1 MNYIKKNDSI
11 LSFFRFKMTS
21 LIDIRNYT
29 KKFEEY
35 PEELVSFS
43 KENNLSLIPL
53 TSMRGQ
59 ALALMSQPE
68 IRGQKH
74 IGREEANNFF
84 KNIGME
90 TNDAIQQFNKTT
102 GIKRIKM
109 RGYYCLEYP
118 FKCDTTDLDKR
129 KGVSISGNRD
139 DYINT
144 IKNWWNN
151 NLLNIPNNEWQIGHL
166 DPTTD
171 DSSENNLAYQPPI
184 QGKYRDRFK
193 FDKFFIKMWPTVNEL
208 VPKIDDYY
216 TDKEQKLLYESL
228 KKKFENQ

>member
-11 LSFFRFKMTS
+11 LSFLRVKMTS
-21 LIDIRNYT
+21 LIDIGNYT

-35 PEELVSFS
+35 PKELISFS
-43 KENNLSLIPL
+43 IENNLSLIPL

-74 IGREEANNFF
+74 IGREEANKFF
-84 KNIGME
+84 KNIGMD

-166 DPTTD
+166 DLTID

-208 VPKIDDYY
+208 VPKINNYY
-216 TDKEQKLLYESL
+216 TNSEQKLLYETL

>member
-1 MNYIKKNDSI
+1 MNYIKKNESI
-11 LSFFRFKMTS
+11 LSFLRFKMTT
-21 LIDIRNYT
+21 LIDISNYT

-74 IGREEANNFF
+74 IGREEANKFF
-84 KNIGME
+84 ENIGMN

-109 RGYYCLEYP
+109 RGYYCLKYP
-118 FKCDTTDLDKR
+118 FESDTTDLDKR
-129 KGVSISGNRD
+129 KGVSISGNKD
-139 DYINT
+139 DYVNT
-144 IKNWWNN
+144 IKNWWYN
-151 NLLNIPNNEWQIGHL
+151 NLLNVPNNEWQIGHL
-166 DPTTD
+166 DPTID
-171 DSSENNLAYQPPI
+171 DSSENNLAFQPPI

-208 VPKIDDYY
+208 VPKIDEYY
-216 TDKEQKLLYESL
+216 TDKEQRLLYETL
-228 KKKFENQ
+228 KQKFETQ

>member
-11 LSFFRFKMTS
+11 LSFIRFKMTS

-216 TDKEQKLLYESL
+216 TNKEQKLLYESL

>member
-11 LSFFRFKMTS
+11 ILLLKFKMTT
-21 LIDIRNYT
+21 LINISNYT
-29 KKFEEY
+29 KKFQEY

-74 IGREEANNFF
+74 IGREEANIFF
-84 KNIGME
+84 KNIGMD

-129 KGVSISGNRD
+129 KGISISGNKD

-166 DPTTD
+166 DPTID

-208 VPKIDDYY
+208 VPKIDEYY
-216 TDKEQKLLYESL
+216 TNKEQKLLYESL

>member
-11 LSFFRFKMTS
+11 LSFLRVKMTS
-21 LIDIRNYT
+21 LIDIGNYT

-35 PEELVSFS
+35 PKELISFS
-43 KENNLSLIPL
+43 IENNLSLIPL

-74 IGREEANNFF
+74 IGREEANKFF
-84 KNIGME
+84 KNIGMD

-166 DPTTD
+166 DPTID

-208 VPKIDDYY
+208 VPKINNYY
-216 TDKEQKLLYESL
+216 TNSEQKLLYETL

>member
-1 MNYIKKNDSI
+1 MNYVKKNDSI
-11 LSFFRFKMTS
+11 LSCLRVRMTS
-21 LIDIRNYT
+21 LIDISNYT

-35 PEELVSFS
+35 PEDLITFS
-43 KENNLSLIPL
+43 KENNLPLIPL

-68 IRGQKH
+68 IRGQKY
-74 IGREEANNFF
+74 ISREEANKFF
-84 KNIGME
+84 ENIGMT

-109 RGYYCLEYP
+109 RGNYCLEYP

-166 DPTTD
+166 DPTID

-208 VPKIDDYY
+208 VPKINDYY